1 MGIGM
6 LMWCAASAS
15 AALPAAAVAVVPD
28 ANAIPVWVWSDY
40 KDNADYKTGMPG
52 YMLLC
57 MEVSCLYHS
66 SLPQLGGRGTNVGSS
81 MPPPHLRRDV
91 SFGSTP
97 SPFGMMSA

>member
-1 MGIGM
+1 M
-6 LMWCAASAS
+6 LVWCAASAS

-57 MEVSCLYHS
+57 MEVRCMCHARCLIAS
-66 SLPQLGGRGTNVGSS
+66 WVAEAPTLAPAC
-81 MPPPHLRRDV
+81 PRRTCIVMIASDPRPV
-91 SFGSTP
+91 
-97 SPFGMMSA
+97 PFV